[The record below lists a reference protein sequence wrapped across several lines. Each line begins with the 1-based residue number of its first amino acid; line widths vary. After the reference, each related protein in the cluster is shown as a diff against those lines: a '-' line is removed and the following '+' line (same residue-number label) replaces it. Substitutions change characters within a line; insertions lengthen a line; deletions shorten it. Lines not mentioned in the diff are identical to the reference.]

1 MNFILNLW
9 HKFQMW
15 RWKRKCI
22 KYFGCKSETI
32 YVSQQDYDA
41 LVRRINEPPDPE
53 TVEKLKK
60 FMNRKSPWESL
71 NDRKGSSEND

>member
-1 MNFILNLW
+1 MNFILGLW

-15 RWKRKCI
+15 RWRRKCI
-22 KYFGCKSETI
+22 KYFGCEPETI
-32 YVSQQDYDA
+32 YVSQRDYDE

-60 FMNRKSPWESL
+60 ILNRKAPWDDTNE
-71 NDRKGSSEND
+71 